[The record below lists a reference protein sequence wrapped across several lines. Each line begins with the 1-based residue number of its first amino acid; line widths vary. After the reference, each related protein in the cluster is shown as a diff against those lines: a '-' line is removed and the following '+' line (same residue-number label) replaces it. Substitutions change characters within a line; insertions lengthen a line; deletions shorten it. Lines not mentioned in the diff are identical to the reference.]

1 MKPYKFEP
9 YLKTTLWGGYQIAP
23 FKGIFTAQPNIG
35 ESWEISGVPGHES
48 VAIDRGLVD
57 DIDMGLTLTQLIDKY
72 KGLLVGN
79 KVYKHF
85 GNKFPLLV
93 KFIDSRQ
100 DLSVQVH
107 PNDELAMERHGCAGK
122 TEMWYVIKSDVGAKI
137 YSGLR
142 KSITPDDYERLV
154 SADNEENGENPM
166 ASVIATH
173 EAHDGDLYFLPAGRL
188 HAIGA
193 GNFLA
198 EIQETSDITYRVYDF
213 GRKDAHGK
221 PRELHIQEARDAID
235 YQVWPEYRSSY
246 DSTKPISQL
255 LNCPHF
261 IVHRVVVQVAS
272 QVDFKTDSFVVVM
285 CLWGEANIN
294 GVHIHQGETILV
306 PACENVLYIFG
317 NASFLTATL

>member
-166 ASVIATH
+166 ASVLATH

-255 LNCPHF
+255 INCPHF